1 MVGMSE
7 ILKEITVWQSDFSV
21 PNHTYLL
28 DSKGNII
35 AHARASDGIVVES
48 KSKTIKLD
56 KRYRKFINVNHS
68 ELSKLTPKDDG
79 HDYSPK
85 VGVRIFKVKSGNHDY
100 KIEVAGSSITCSCI
114 GFGYRGKC
122 KHAEAVRSKL

>member
-35 AHARASDGIVVES
+35 AHARASDGMIVES
-48 KSKTIKLD
+48 KSKKIKLD
-56 KRYRKFINVNHS
+56 KRYRKFIEVNHS
-68 ELSKLTPKDDG
+68 EL
-79 HDYSPK
+79 
-85 VGVRIFKVKSGNHDY
+85 FKNQHFVLID
-100 KIEVAGSSITCSCI
+100 T
-114 GFGYRGKC
+114 
-122 KHAEAVRSKL
+122 

>member
-56 KRYRKFINVNHS
+56 KRYRKNS
-68 ELSKLTPKDDG
+68 
-79 HDYSPK
+79 
-85 VGVRIFKVKSGNHDY
+85 KVKNPQ
-100 KIEVAGSSITCSCI
+100 SIQDIQLRKPNTK
-114 GFGYRGKC
+114 GLEYLF
-122 KHAEAVRSKL
+122 

>member
-1 MVGMSE
+1 M
-7 ILKEITVWQSDFSV
+7 
-21 PNHTYLL
+21 
-28 DSKGNII
+28 
-35 AHARASDGIVVES
+35 VVES
-48 KSKTIKLD
+48 KSKKIKLD
-56 KRYRKFINVNHS
+56 KRYRKFIKVNHS

-79 HDYSPK
+79 HDYSQK

-122 KHAEAVRSKL
+122 KHAEAVRVKL